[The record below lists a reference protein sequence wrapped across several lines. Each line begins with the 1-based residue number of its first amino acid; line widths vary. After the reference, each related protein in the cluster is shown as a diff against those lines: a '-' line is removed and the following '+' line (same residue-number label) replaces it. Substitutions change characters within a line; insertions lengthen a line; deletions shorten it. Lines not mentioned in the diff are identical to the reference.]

1 MKLKKLLF
9 IGLFLF
15 ILTTNVYANTI
26 YSIDM
31 DIYIDEN
38 ANANITEIWK
48 VKGTD
53 GTEWYK
59 PLRSLGESELSDF
72 TVSMDGKTLTYK
84 NWNINE
90 SLKEKAGYYGINHN
104 DLDTELCF
112 GKTDYENHTFTVKY
126 KLSNYIFNTSDS
138 QILYWTFFPK
148 FQQVDFQNL
157 KITIRSF
164 YEFPNT
170 LDVWSYGFKCYAYVS
185 DGVIT
190 FTNEDYPSMNN
201 QYAVGLVKFP
211 LNTFNSSYTVDY
223 YQTFNDVK
231 NAADEG
237 SFKYDYN
244 DVNYNGN
251 SNYNSNSN
259 KSILSRIF
267 NFFLE
272 CWYIIPIMLGI
283 GGTIK
288 YAYNSQYGY
297 KDNKTIDKKN
307 VPFFRDI
314 PCDKDIYYAN
324 ALVCLNNFDYKETNI
339 LGAIILK
346 WIREEK
352 VKFIKQET
360 GLFKKETSCIDM
372 RLNPTFT
379 INNEERLFRIM
390 YEASGDGILEPKEF
404 EKWARKNYSRFF
416 DLFKELK
423 DNKVNELRTSGHIYT
438 RKTKEECKFK
448 NVMDDTLYEESTRL
462 YGLKKFLQEFS
473 NINSKE
479 TLEVHLWDEYLMFA
493 YIFGIADK
501 VAKQIKNLYPNLLE
515 QNNID
520 FNTIIIINNISTNTV
535 HAASAARSAAEN
547 YHSGGGGFGMGGGGG
562 GSFGGGGFSG
572 GGSR

>member
-9 IGLFLF
+9 IGLFLL

-31 DIYIDEN
+31 DIYLDEN

-59 PLRSLGESELSDF
+59 PLRSLGESKLSDF
-72 TVSMDGKTLTYK
+72 TVSMDGKPLTYK
-84 NWNINE
+84 NWNIYE
-90 SLKEKAGYYGINHN
+90 SLSEKAGYYGINYTS
-104 DLDTELCF
+104 LDTELCF
-112 GKTDYENHTFTVKY
+112 GKSDYEEHTFTVKY
-126 KLSNYIFNTSDS
+126 KLSNYIFNASDS

-170 LDVWSYGFKCYAYVS
+170 LDVWSYGFKGYAYV
-185 DGVIT
+185 DGGVIT

-211 LNTFNSSYTVDY
+211 LNTFNTSYTVDY
-223 YQTFNDVK
+223 YQTFSDVK
-231 NAADEG
+231 KAADEG

-251 SNYNSNSN
+251 NNYNSNSN
-259 KSILSRIF
+259 KSILSKIF

-288 YAYNSQYGY
+288 YAYNNQYGY
-297 KDNKTIDKKN
+297 KNNKTIDKKN

-324 ALVCLNNFDYKETNI
+324 ALVCLNNFDYKEANI

-379 INNEERLFRIM
+379 INIEERLFRIM

-404 EKWARKNYSRFF
+404 EKWAKRNYSRFF

-423 DNKVNELRTSGHIYT
+423 DNKVNELRTNGHIYT
-438 RKTKEECKFK
+438 RTTKEECKFK

-473 NINSKE
+473 NIDSKE

-520 FNTIIIINNISTNTV
+520 FDTIIIINNISTNTV
-535 HAASAARSAAEN
+535 HAASSARSAAEN

>member
-1 MKLKKLLF
+1 MKLKNL
-9 IGLFLF
+9 ILF
-15 ILTTNVYANTI
+15 ILFTVIFTTNVYANTI

-38 ANANITEIWK
+38 ANANITEVWK

-59 PLRSLGESELSDF
+59 PLRDLGSSKLSNF
-72 TVSMDGKTLTYK
+72 NVSMDNEPLTYK

-90 SLKEKAGYYGINHN
+90 SLQEKSGYYGINYN
-104 DLDTELCF
+104 GQDTELCF
-112 GKTDYENHTFTVKY
+112 GKADYENHTFTVKY
-126 KLSNYIFNTSDS
+126 TLSNYIFNTNDA
-138 QILYWTFFPK
+138 QVLYWTFFPI
-148 FQQVDFQNL
+148 FQNVDFKLL
-157 KITIRSF
+157 KINIRSF
-164 YEFPNT
+164 YEFPDT
-170 LDVWSYGFKCYAYVS
+170 LDVWSFGFKTYAYAK
-185 DGVIT
+185 DGIVT
-190 FTNEDYPSMNN
+190 FTNEDYPTMNN

-211 LNTFNSSYTVDY
+211 PNTFNTDYKVDHFETFSDVLETAKEGAYEHDYSDYPGNTSSD
-223 YQTFNDVK
+223 NR
-231 NAADEG
+231 
-237 SFKYDYN
+237 SFFSKLI
-244 DVNYNGN
+244 GA
-251 SNYNSNSN
+251 
-259 KSILSRIF
+259 ILEF
-267 NFFLE
+267 
-272 CWYIIPIMLGI
+272 WYFIPIMLGI
-283 GGTIK
+283 GGAAK
-288 YAYNSQYGY
+288 YAYENQYGY
-297 KDNKTIDKKN
+297 KNNKTIDKKN
-307 VPFFRDI
+307 APFFRDI
-314 PCDKDIYYAN
+314 PCNKDIYYAN
-324 ALVCLNNFDYKETNI
+324 ALVYLNNFNYKEANI

-346 WIREEK
+346 WIKEEK

-360 GLFKKETSCIDM
+360 GLLKKETSQIDM

-379 INNEERLFRIM
+379 IPNEERLFKIM

-404 EKWARKNYSRFF
+404 EKWAKRNYSRFF

-423 DNKVNELRTSGHIYT
+423 DDEIVKLRSEGHIYT
-438 RKTKEECKFK
+438 RVTKEECKYK

-473 NINSKE
+473 NIDTKE

-520 FNTIIIINNISTNTV
+520 FDTIIIINNISTSTV
-535 HAASAARSAAEN
+535 HAASAARSAAES